1 MTSNRF
7 FAAKASVHEDR
18 VELEG
23 REHHHLSRVARV
35 KAGDRVRLVDEDGTD
50 HLSEVEEVRSG
61 VTRLRI
67 LVGPEGGWAP
77 DEEEA
82 MTRNGC
88 EAVSLGERVMRAETA
103 ALCAALTVILMW
115 NR

>member
-7 FAAKASVHEDR
+7 FVATASVHENR
-18 VELEG
+18 VQLEG

-35 KAGDRVRLVDEDGTD
+35 KAGDRVRLFDGD
-50 HLSEVEEVRSG
+50 GMDGPSASSVV
-61 VTRLRI
+61 I
-67 LVGPEGGWAP
+67 LVGPEGGWAA
-77 DEEEA
+77 EEES
-82 MTRNGC
+82 MKWNGC

-103 ALCAALTVILMW
+103 ALCAASAVILMW